1 MNLHNAQFVRSVTSV
16 ADCPHDGIPQ
26 IVFAG
31 KSNVGKSSVIN
42 KLLLRKNFA
51 RVGEAPGKTTHINYF
66 LIDEKMYLIDLPG
79 YGYAKVSKS
88 ERERWGK
95 LMEAYFAAPDLI
107 DLGVMLVD
115 ARHKPTANDV
125 TMASYFL
132 QTGKPFI
139 VVANKLDKLKKS
151 EIEPNLACIR
161 ETLALPEDTLYLALS
176 PAVLETLAARY
187 GAVRV
192 SLSGALTAEELDA
205 IGQSPSVQ
213 TFRAREASDLL
224 TGLDADGL
232 LPPSRRAAARAA
244 VWDAF
249 FRQNFELLPST
260 LPEAL
265 RSQSSSLLTDFAAQD
280 YTLLGDILEFLV
292 NRAAVFQSDA
302 LPGAWD
308 RKAGTYTVTEASR
321 AAVQTFLNVSPTEG
335 QASSASEP

>member
-1 MNLHNAQFVRSVTSV
+1 M
-16 ADCPHDGIPQ
+16 P
-26 IVFAG
+26 
-31 KSNVGKSSVIN
+31 
-42 KLLLRKNFA
+42 
-51 RVGEAPGKTTHINYF
+51 
-66 LIDEKMYLIDLPG
+66 IDLPKADDRMTLLLCTAG
-79 YGYAKVSKS
+79 EQPGFVLFYLNAPQNAAHLLAVPGQLTVPFGGGEASLAQCYA
-88 ERERWGK
+88 
-95 LMEAYFAAPDLI
+95 AAGP
-107 DLGVMLVD
+107 
-115 ARHKPTANDV
+115 ARCRQA
-125 TMASYFL
+125 L
-132 QTGKPFI
+132 
-139 VVANKLDKLKKS
+139 L
-151 EIEPNLACIR
+151 

-205 IGQSPSVQ
+205 LGQSPSVQ

-265 RSQSSSLLTDFAAQD
+265 RSQSSALLTDFAAQD
-280 YTLLGDILEFLV
+280 YALLGDILEFLV

>member
-1 MNLHNAQFVRSVTSV
+1 
-16 ADCPHDGIPQ
+16 
-26 IVFAG
+26 
-31 KSNVGKSSVIN
+31 
-42 KLLLRKNFA
+42 
-51 RVGEAPGKTTHINYF
+51 
-66 LIDEKMYLIDLPG
+66 
-79 YGYAKVSKS
+79 
-88 ERERWGK
+88 
-95 LMEAYFAAPDLI
+95 
-107 DLGVMLVD
+107 
-115 ARHKPTANDV
+115 
-125 TMASYFL
+125 
-132 QTGKPFI
+132 
-139 VVANKLDKLKKS
+139 
-151 EIEPNLACIR
+151 
-161 ETLALPEDTLYLALS
+161 
-176 PAVLETLAARY
+176 VLETLAARY

-192 SLSGALTAEELDA
+192 SLSGALTAEELDTL
-205 IGQSPSVQ
+205 GQSPSVQ
-213 TFRAREASDLL
+213 TFRAQEASDLL

-265 RSQSSSLLTDFAAQD
+265 RSQSSALLTDFAAQD

>member
-1 MNLHNAQFVRSVTSV
+1 MSEGWNIAILGATG
-16 ADCPHDGIPQ
+16 A
-26 IVFAG
+26 
-31 KSNVGKSSVIN
+31 
-42 KLLLRKNFA
+42 
-51 RVGEAPGKTTHINYF
+51 VGE
-66 LIDEKMYLIDLPG
+66 
-79 YGYAKVSKS
+79 
-88 ERERWGK
+88 
-95 LMEAYFAAPDLI
+95 
-107 DLGVMLVD
+107 
-115 ARHKPTANDV
+115 
-125 TMASYFL
+125 
-132 QTGKPFI
+132 
-139 VVANKLDKLKKS
+139 
-151 EIEPNLACIR
+151 
-161 ETLALPEDTLYLALS
+161 
-176 PAVLETLAARY
+176 AVLETLAARY

-205 IGQSPSVQ
+205 LGQSPSVQ

-265 RSQSSSLLTDFAAQD
+265 RSQSSALLTDFAAQD

>member
-1 MNLHNAQFVRSVTSV
+1 M
-16 ADCPHDGIPQ
+16 P
-26 IVFAG
+26 
-31 KSNVGKSSVIN
+31 
-42 KLLLRKNFA
+42 
-51 RVGEAPGKTTHINYF
+51 
-66 LIDEKMYLIDLPG
+66 IDLPKADDRMTLLLCTAG
-79 YGYAKVSKS
+79 EQPGFVLFYLNAPQNAAHLLAVPGQLTVPFGGGEASLAQCYA
-88 ERERWGK
+88 
-95 LMEAYFAAPDLI
+95 AAGP
-107 DLGVMLVD
+107 
-115 ARHKPTANDV
+115 ARCRQA
-125 TMASYFL
+125 L
-132 QTGKPFI
+132 
-139 VVANKLDKLKKS
+139 L
-151 EIEPNLACIR
+151 

-205 IGQSPSVQ
+205 IG
-213 TFRAREASDLL
+213 
-224 TGLDADGL
+224 L

-265 RSQSSSLLTDFAAQD
+265 RSQSSALLTDFAAQD

>member
-1 MNLHNAQFVRSVTSV
+1 M
-16 ADCPHDGIPQ
+16 
-26 IVFAG
+26 
-31 KSNVGKSSVIN
+31 
-42 KLLLRKNFA
+42 
-51 RVGEAPGKTTHINYF
+51 
-66 LIDEKMYLIDLPG
+66 
-79 YGYAKVSKS
+79 
-88 ERERWGK
+88 
-95 LMEAYFAAPDLI
+95 
-107 DLGVMLVD
+107 
-115 ARHKPTANDV
+115 
-125 TMASYFL
+125 
-132 QTGKPFI
+132 
-139 VVANKLDKLKKS
+139 
-151 EIEPNLACIR
+151 
-161 ETLALPEDTLYLALS
+161 
-176 PAVLETLAARY
+176 LETLAARY

-205 IGQSPSVQ
+205 LGQSPSVQ

-224 TGLDADGL
+224 TRLDADGL

>member
-1 MNLHNAQFVRSVTSV
+1 M
-16 ADCPHDGIPQ
+16 
-26 IVFAG
+26 
-31 KSNVGKSSVIN
+31 
-42 KLLLRKNFA
+42 
-51 RVGEAPGKTTHINYF
+51 
-66 LIDEKMYLIDLPG
+66 
-79 YGYAKVSKS
+79 
-88 ERERWGK
+88 
-95 LMEAYFAAPDLI
+95 
-107 DLGVMLVD
+107 
-115 ARHKPTANDV
+115 
-125 TMASYFL
+125 
-132 QTGKPFI
+132 
-139 VVANKLDKLKKS
+139 
-151 EIEPNLACIR
+151 

-192 SLSGALTAEELDA
+192 SLSGALTAEELNA

-232 LPPSRRAAARAA
+232 LPPGRRAAARAA